1 MSKTIDI
8 SVFMNWFLGEL
19 FRLVSWCFNTLSN
32 IKFNNVS
39 LLQISISIVI
49 LSAVLNIMLSLAK
62 SKGMRE
68 LSNKSK
74 SDSKEGDS

>member
-19 FRLVSWCFNTLSN
+19 FRLVYWCFNTLSN